1 MKQSSKD
8 ILKNQIQVLKEI
20 HKDLD
25 LYGLI
30 NEEQLR
36 INEVILSLLRI
47 WDSETEYT
55 GMELDER
62 QQAEVDLARH
72 YAQKPHGTDGHHRLL
87 LIAKL
92 ADKIDALT
100 R

>member
-1 MKQSSKD
+1 MKKSSKD
-8 ILKNQIQVLKEI
+8 ILKNQIEALREI
-20 HKDLD
+20 NKDLG
-25 LYGLI
+25 LYTLV
-30 NEEQLR
+30 NEEQNE
-36 INEVILSLLRI
+36 INDVILNLLRI
-47 WDSETEYT
+47 WDSETAYT

-92 ADKIDALT
+92 ADTIDTLT
-100 R
+100 